1 MAQTYAIACYR
12 QESVD
17 SNMKLPKLTCVAA
30 VLMLLLSM
38 GFTATAQQKDPWK
51 SKLCKEQVVSQFCAH
66 TAAAPGHRAD
76 RRQYCN
82 ITSTGN
88 PCRPLRG

>member
-51 SKLCKEQVVSQFCAH
+51 SKLCKEHIGSCGILVTFNLPIEDVLSV
-66 TAAAPGHRAD
+66 T
-76 RRQYCN
+76 N
-82 ITSTGN
+82 
-88 PCRPLRG
+88 